1 MRLQELFLVE
11 TTEEDRA
18 LISLSTTVYAYLK
31 KYAGKRLQDGEVID
45 MGTIGQLFDTP
56 INILDPVGIQL
67 WSHNDILKAF
77 PRQASDADLEDP
89 ELDDDD
95 DRNIL
100 GFWDPVEKFIAL
112 NVDYLESHGL
122 KGAVTHE
129 LRHALD
135 DYKSEFR
142 ASSSSRYDTPRKKE
156 HRRDLSNDPYAS
168 DLEKKKPYH
177 AKPAEINAR
186 FAEVLHGTSF
196 QVAHALKKYPP
207 DQARPKVVAAF
218 KKLLD
223 MKHIAHLF
231 PEKTQSKDYKRLVK
245 RGMDFIEKELAYAQT
260 QQK

>member
-18 LISLSTTVYAYLK
+18 LISLSSSVYSYIK
-31 KYAGKRLQDGEVID
+31 KYAGKRLKDGEIVD
-45 MGTIGQLFDTP
+45 VGTIGQLFNTP
-56 INILDPVGIQL
+56 INILDPVRIQL
-67 WSHNDILKAF
+67 WSHNDILKQF
-77 PRQASDADLEDP
+77 PRQASSADIEDP
-89 ELDDDD
+89 ELEGED

-100 GFWDPVEKFIAL
+100 GFWDPKEELVAL

-142 ASSSSRYDTPRKKE
+142 AGSSTRYGTPRKKE
-156 HRRDLSNDPYAS
+156 HRKDLSNDPYAS

-186 FAEVLHGTSF
+186 FAEVLHGVTA
-196 QVAHALKKYPP
+196 QIQHILKRSPENV
-207 DQARPKVVAAF
+207 RPRVMAVF

-231 PEKTQSKDYKRLVK
+231 PEKEQSRDYKRLVK
-245 RGMDFIEKELAYAQT
+245 RGIDFIEKELVYVQS

>member
-45 MGTIGQLFDTP
+45 VGTIGQLFDTP
-56 INILDPVGIQL
+56 INILDPVKIQL
-67 WSHNDILKAF
+67 WSHNDVLKAF
-77 PRQASDADLEDP
+77 PKQASDADLEEP
-89 ELDDDD
+89 EED

-100 GFWDPVEKFIAL
+100 GFWDPKEELVVL
-112 NVDYLESHGL
+112 NADYLESNGL

-135 DYKSEFR
+135 DYKSDFR
-142 ASSSSRYDTPRKKE
+142 AGSSTRYDRPKKKE
-156 HRRDLSNDPYAS
+156 HRKDLSNDPYAS

-186 FAEVLHGTSF
+186 FAEVLHGIAF
-196 QVAHALKKYPP
+196 QIQHSMKYPP
-207 DQARPKVVAAF
+207 DQRRPRVVKLF

-231 PEKTQSKDYKRLVK
+231 PEKEQSKDYRRLVK
-245 RGMDFIEKELAYAQT
+245 RGVDFIDKEMTHLQS
-260 QQK
+260 QE

>member
-18 LISLSTTVYAYLK
+18 IISLSTVVYAYLK
-31 KYAGKRLQDGEVID
+31 KYAGKKLKDGEVINV
-45 MGTIGQLFDTP
+45 GTVGQLFDTP
-56 INILDPVGIQL
+56 INILDPVEIQL
-67 WSHNDILKAF
+67 WNHNDILKAF
-77 PRQASDADLEDP
+77 PQQASDADQEDP
-89 ELDDDD
+89 EED

-100 GFWDPVEKFIAL
+100 GFWDPQSEIVAL
-112 NVDYLESHGL
+112 NIDYLESNSL

-142 ASSSSRYDTPRKKE
+142 AGSSTRYDTPKKKE
-156 HRRDLSNDPYAS
+156 HRKDLSNDPYAS
-168 DLEKKKPYH
+168 ELEKKKPYH

-186 FAEVLHGTSF
+186 FAEVLHGVTF
-196 QVAHALKKYPP
+196 QIKHSMKYPP
-207 DQARPKVVAAF
+207 DQIRPRVMKLF
-218 KKLLD
+218 MKLLD

-245 RGMDFIEKELAYAQT
+245 RGMDFIDKELAHLQS
-260 QQK
+260 QK

>member
-18 LISLSTTVYAYLK
+18 LISLSSTVYAYLK
-31 KYAGKRLQDGEVID
+31 KYAGKRLRDGEFIYI
-45 MGTIGQLFDTP
+45 GTIGQLFNTP
-56 INILDPVGIQL
+56 INILDTVKIQL

-77 PRQASDADLEDP
+77 PRQASDAGLEGPELED
-89 ELDDDD
+89 ED

-100 GFWDPVEKFIAL
+100 GFWDPEKELVAL
-112 NVDYLESHGL
+112 NIDYLESRGL
-122 KGAVTHE
+122 AAIAHE

-142 ASSSSRYDTPRKKE
+142 AGLSTRYDTPRKKE
-156 HRRDLSNDPYAS
+156 HRKDRSNDPYAS
-168 DLEKKKPYH
+168 DLEKMKPYH

-186 FAEVLHGTSF
+186 FAEVLYGVTVQIQHI
-196 QVAHALKKYPP
+196 LKRSPENV
-207 DQARPKVVAAF
+207 RPRVMAVF

-231 PEKTQSKDYKRLVK
+231 PEKEQSRYYKRLIK
-245 RGMDFIEKELAYAQT
+245 RGMDFIDKELTYAQS
-260 QQK
+260 QK